1 MKSPW
6 NNLNQHSK
14 IPQNAQKGR
23 AWSIFYSL
31 ISCTPYISRVDLLAE
46 VGGELALFE
55 RIEVDGSK
63 EQGDN
68 STNSSVDSE
77 NDFRPWKSIKMSL
90 IPGGGTFFYLT
101 VGFDEHPAKDGTTE
115 ATKTMVNTL
124 KN

>member
-23 AWSIFYSL
+23 AWSIFYSF
-31 ISCTPYISRVDLLAE
+31 IFCTPYISGVDLLAE

-55 RIEVDGSK
+55 RIEVDGSE

-77 NDFRPWKSIKMSL
+77 NDFRPWIKMSF
-90 IPGGGTFFYLT
+90 IPGGGTFFNSPWVLMSI
-101 VGFDEHPAKDGTTE
+101 PP
-115 ATKTMVNTL
+115 KTAPQ
-124 KN
+124 KRPKPW